1 DQDLAD
7 RVAWYAMGAGP
18 AAHRSRT
25 SKGQSAD
32 ARNNRGGPALL
43 VDVANLIFGRDLAG
57 ADHLDAVPG
66 NPVGR
71 FAAEPFDTQPLVQA
85 GSPVDRAG
93 RAQVGELV
101 GSPGL
106 GGNLVFIEPVEQFA
120 HRRLV
125 QRLGPDARGA
135 SQPLHHVGR
144 VHSGGL

>member
-1 DQDLAD
+1 RRAVQAAAQVGIAHLILDHAKGDPRIAADDQDLAD
-7 RVAWYAMGAGP
+7 RVAWYAMGAGH
-18 AAHRSRT
+18 AAHRPRT
-25 SKGQSAD
+25 SEGQSAN

-43 VDVANLIFGRDLAG
+43 VHVANLIFGRDLAG

-101 GSPGL
+101 GSP
-106 GGNLVFIEPVEQFA
+106 
-120 HRRLV
+120 
-125 QRLGPDARGA
+125 
-135 SQPLHHVGR
+135 
-144 VHSGGL
+144 